1 MHPWRCAV
9 AGIAFLSL
17 APLLQAGLYYSG
29 ESFAELPSQWRGFL
43 LDQRAL
49 RMIAAQPIG
58 VAPSPL
64 RKDYLEADYKRL
76 CPNGDCPP
84 GLGGDSPRFG
94 RASKDCI
101 GTKADEPLCNLF
113 LINAT

>member
-64 RKDYLEADYKRL
+64 RKDYLEAVAKLEKTAKERKL
-76 CPNGDCPP
+76 
-84 GLGGDSPRFG
+84 
-94 RASKDCI
+94 
-101 GTKADEPLCNLF
+101 TADELADQGALYVR
-113 LINAT
+113 LGEID